1 MIETMAA
8 WVEASGP
15 AVYAF
20 APLFT
25 VLVAVLPIPAEIP
38 AMLNGMVFGPVW
50 GTLVTWVSA
59 LVGAQ
64 ISFEL
69 ARRFGRPLTERVL
82 PAAVVSRADRLCT
95 TAGWPLLLGLRL
107 LPTVAFTAINWAAGL
122 TRMRRTTFVWTT
134 AIGILPGAIVFTA
147 TGAGLGTL
155 LDRLG
160 GQTLTLTVM
169 AVALLAMIG
178 MTVWLCRPR
187 SDAE

>member
-25 VLVAVLPIPAEIP
+25 VMVAVLPIPAEIP
-38 AMLNGMVFGPVW
+38 AMLNGMVFGPIW

-69 ARRFGRPLTERVL
+69 ARRFGRPVTERVL
-82 PAAVVSRADRLCT
+82 PEAIVSRADGLCT
-95 TAGWPLLLGLRL
+95 NAGWPLLLGLRL

-122 TRMRRTTFVWTT
+122 TRMRRSTFVWTT
-134 AIGILPGAIVFTA
+134 AVGILPGAIVFTT
-147 TGAGLGTL
+147 TGAGLGAL
-155 LDRLG
+155 LTNLG
-160 GQTLTLTVM
+160 GQTLTLAVTV
-169 AVALLAMIG
+169 VTLVAMIG
-178 MTVWLCRPR
+178 MTIWLCRPR
-187 SDAE
+187 SEAE

>member
-1 MIETMAA
+1 MIETMAT

-15 AVYAF
+15 AIYVL

-38 AMLNGMVFGPVW
+38 AMVNGMVFGPIW
-50 GTLVTWVSA
+50 GTLVTWASA
-59 LVGAQ
+59 LTGAQ

-82 PAAVVSRADRLCT
+82 PASVVGRADRLCT

-122 TRMRRTTFVWTT
+122 TLMRRSTFVWTT
-134 AIGILPGAIVFTA
+134 AVGIVPGAIVFTA
-147 TGAGLGTL
+147 TGAGLGAM

-160 GQTLTLTVM
+160 GPTLTISVTVVTM
-169 AVALLAMIG
+169 LAMLG
-178 MTVWLCRPR
+178 LTFWLCRSRPA
-187 SDAE
+187 SD

>member
-15 AVYAF
+15 AVYAL

-38 AMLNGMVFGPVW
+38 AMVNGMVFGPVW
-50 GTLVTWVSA
+50 GTLVTWLSA

-69 ARRFGRPLTERVL
+69 ARRFGQPLAERVL
-82 PAAVVSRADRLCT
+82 PASVVSRADTLGS

-122 TRMRRTTFVWTT
+122 TRMPRSTFVWTT
-134 AIGILPGAIVFTA
+134 AVGILPGAIAFTA
-147 TGAGLGTL
+147 TGAGLGAL
-155 LDRLG
+155 LNRLG
-160 GQTLTLTVM
+160 GQTLTITVT
-169 AVALLAMIG
+169 VVTLVVMIG
-178 MTVWLCRPR
+178 MTIWLCRPR
-187 SDAE
+187 TEAK